1 MSGERILIV
10 DDEKEISELVRLYL
24 EREGYEVLVA
34 GTGQQ
39 ALDLAFAQ
47 NPDLIILDIVLPD
60 LDGYTV
66 CRELRTR
73 STAPIIFLSCKD
85 QNLDK
90 ILGLEIGGDDY
101 LTKPF
106 DPAELAARVK
116 ASLRRVRLDRSYRNQ
131 ILQFPGLEINL
142 DFCSVKSGS
151 ASVAL
156 SAREFQILALLAQNA
171 NRVFSAEQIYRLVWH
186 DSYPIDWRMVP
197 VHISNL
203 RKKIEPDPS
212 SPRYILT
219 VKGLGYKFNGSPGQG
234 SDNYGPVDKQA
245 LPGEKSSWKK
255 P

>member
-66 CRELRTR
+66 CRELRTGQPLR
-73 STAPIIFLSCKD
+73 LFLSCKD

-131 ILQFPGLEINL
+131 ILQFPGWKLTW
-142 DFCSVKSGS
+142 
-151 ASVAL
+151 
-156 SAREFQILALLAQNA
+156 ILQ
-171 NRVFSAEQIYRLVWH
+171 R
-186 DSYPIDWRMVP
+186 
-197 VHISNL
+197 
-203 RKKIEPDPS
+203 
-212 SPRYILT
+212 
-219 VKGLGYKFNGSPGQG
+219 
-234 SDNYGPVDKQA
+234 
-245 LPGEKSSWKK
+245 
-255 P
+255 